1 MLLFRSE
8 EDVAAWCA
16 RTDTPRGEVVPF
28 ETIWRLAQAWYGNR
42 MHAAYRGR
50 TPSEAEAV
58 LAGVGLDS
66 AFWKF

>member
-16 RTDTPRGEVVPF
+16 QTGTARGEIVPF
-28 ETIWRLAQAWYGNR
+28 EVIWRLAQAWYGNR
-42 MHAAYRGR
+42 MQADYRGR
-50 TPSEAEAV
+50 TSAEAEAV
-58 LAGVGLDS
+58 LAGVGLAS